1 MNHVTHR
8 WVPAYRVTRAP
19 VAPPTQLDTGALRLY
34 EPLCGRQF
42 YRLDQRRIV
51 SVCLHLAIMLRKE
64 LAAWLKKFP
73 NEFYENIYNYR
84 AVAMH
89 CRCRSRSQR
98 KMKRPPTEAVQKKA
112 SASDAGRR
120 TYAPTWAESQT
131 YLVRGTSPLA
141 RRSARSASIS

>member
-1 MNHVTHR
+1 MR
-8 WVPAYRVTRAP
+8 PRVQSARAP

-73 NEFYENIYNYR
+73 DE
-84 AVAMH
+84 V
-89 CRCRSRSQR
+89 
-98 KMKRPPTEAVQKKA
+98 
-112 SASDAGRR
+112 
-120 TYAPTWAESQT
+120 
-131 YLVRGTSPLA
+131 L
-141 RRSARSASIS
+141 